1 MIQRACT
8 HGIAIK
14 TPTDPND
21 YSQIVI
27 VFSQNQ
33 REILKKVKQ
42 DLVLTEEGV
51 FLTLTQEETLLF
63 KPSIPSVMGRAKGQP
78 AYLQIRAYK
87 DANEVVG
94 SKSWKID
101 VYDAQNEEVLGNG
114 S

>member
-8 HGIAIK
+8 YSVAIK
-14 TPTDPND
+14 TPTDPNE
-21 YSQIVI
+21 YSEIVL

-33 REILKKVKQ
+33 REIIKKTKQ
-42 DLVLTEEGV
+42 DLALAEEGV
-51 FLTLTQEETLLF
+51 FLVLTQEETLLF

-87 DANEVVG
+87 DSHEVVG

>member
-8 HGIAIK
+8 YSVAIK
-14 TPTDPND
+14 TPADPNE
-21 YSQIVI
+21 YSEIVL

-33 REILKKVKQ
+33 REIIKKTKQ
-42 DLVLTEEGV
+42 DLDLTEVGV
-51 FLTLTQEETLLF
+51 FLVLTQEETLLF

-87 DANEVVG
+87 DSHEVVG

-101 VYDAQNEEVLGNG
+101 VYDTQNEGVLGNG

>member
-8 HGIAIK
+8 YGVVIK

-33 REILKKVKQ
+33 REILKKNKQ
-42 DLVLTEEGV
+42 DLILTEKGV
-51 FLTLTQEETLLF
+51 SFTLTQEETLLF

-87 DANEVVG
+87 DANEIIG
-94 SKSWKID
+94 SKSWKIE
-101 VYDAQNEEVLGNG
+101 VYDTQNEEVLGNG